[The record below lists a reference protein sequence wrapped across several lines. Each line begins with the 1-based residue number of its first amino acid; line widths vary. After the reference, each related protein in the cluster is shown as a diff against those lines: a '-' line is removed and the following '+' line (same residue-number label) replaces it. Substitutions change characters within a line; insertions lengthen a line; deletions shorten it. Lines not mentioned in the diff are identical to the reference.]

1 MGVGTVSLLLS
12 ISIYGACK
20 RNPCRTFWVGKMD
33 TEQRFVMS
41 MLVAGMLR
49 KEIKWNKG
57 LKNQRR
63 CLLSYGEAPNDVEE
77 GTP

>member
-41 MLVAGMLR
+41 MLVAVDAAKGNKVEQGAEESKKMPL
-49 KEIKWNKG
+49 EIWRGPK
-57 LKNQRR
+57 
-63 CLLSYGEAPNDVEE
+63 
-77 GTP
+77 